1 MTKTAHLRVYTPESS
16 EDGDPVPAFVRGY
29 GLLSETERRRRLGSG
44 VERAANGVPAK
55 PASSCPR
62 VDCRLRQCVSGSR
75 IRPHPRRGGAGRRQ
89 RASPAI
95 TRSIPSHR
103 SHVLTSAWHVPVRW
117 FTAFQPEDKE
127 VYEVDGAPRIRL
139 RVDLAVGRKRVDHA
153 LGVLRGLQVFQ
164 GPAEELAQLSDWIE
178 SFPSGSM
185 LELDYSTVSDLFAPQ
200 ELVFD
205 DSVELVRR
213 SIEALADGDMMAAG
227 ENYGRVVSRW
237 APAFSVTFSS

>member
-16 EDGDPVPAFVRGY
+16 DDGDPVPAFVRRY
-29 GLLSETERRRRLGSG
+29 GLLSEVESDADWVAEWNGQRMVCPRNLRLRVLESTVAFANAFRGLGSG
-44 VERAANGVPAK
+44 LIPEEAAQA
-55 PASSCPR
+55 ADSE
-62 VDCRLRQCVSGSR
+62 LRRYHQE
-75 IRPHPRRGGAGRRQ
+75 HPG
-89 RASPAI
+89 
-95 TRSIPSHR
+95 HR

-178 SFPSGSM
+178 SFPIPDRCSS
-185 LELDYSTVSDLFAPQ
+185 STTRRSPTCSLPQ

>member
-1 MTKTAHLRVYTPESS
+1 VTKTAHLRVYTPESS

-29 GLLSETERRRRLGSG
+29 GLLSETESDADWVVEWNGQRMVCPRNLRLRVLESTVAFANAFRGLGSG
-44 VERAANGVPAK
+44 LIPEAAAQ
-55 PASSCPR
+55 AADSE
-62 VDCRLRQCVSGSR
+62 LRRYHQE
-75 IRPHPRRGGAGRRQ
+75 HPG
-89 RASPAI
+89 
-95 TRSIPSHR
+95 HR

-139 RVDLAVGRKRVDHA
+139 RVDLAVGRKRVNHA

-178 SFPSGSM
+178 SFPNGSM

>member
-1 MTKTAHLRVYTPESS
+1 MVCPRNLRLRVLEST
-16 EDGDPVPAFVRGY
+16 VAF
-29 GLLSETERRRRLGSG
+29 ER
-44 VERAANGVPAK
+44 
-55 PASSCPR
+55 
-62 VDCRLRQCVSGSR
+62 VSWPR
-75 IRPHPRRGGAGRRQ
+75 IRPHPRGGGPGRRQ
-89 RASPAI
+89 RASPLPPGA
-95 TRSIPSHR
+95 SGCR

-127 VYEVDGAPRIRL
+127 VYEVEGSRIRL
-139 RVDLAVGRKRVDHA
+139 RVDLAVGRKRVGHA

-164 GPAEELAQLSDWIE
+164 GPAEELAQLSEWID
-178 SFPSGSM
+178 SFPGESM
-185 LELDYSTVSDLFAPQ
+185 LELDYSTVSTCSPRR

-213 SIEALADGDMMAAG
+213 SIEALADGDMMTAG